1 MLYEKSYYERKLKE
15 DLLPIK
21 KRSSKKGWLIKIFL
35 VLFLVVTPF
44 FYFFTY
50 IDISESCG
58 IFILPSLIEASNLTI
73 KKAITIVKNYSP
85 QDYKN
90 LCKYVSTISPN
101 LGCGGFE
108 GGCYYDS
115 ERGVIYIS
123 TSNRNLVNA
132 PPIIVHEVCHVMQA
146 AQKRPF
152 DESECYHKDTVFW
165 KGMVQY

>member
-1 MLYEKSYYERKLKE
+1 MLYEKSYYERLLKE
-15 DLLPIK
+15 ELSPTK
-21 KRSSKKGWLIKIFL
+21 KQAGKKGFLIKLFL
-35 VLFLVVTPF
+35 VVLLVVTPF

-50 IDISESCG
+50 IDVLEGCS
-58 IFILPSLIEASNLTI
+58 IFISPSLIEMSNLTI
-73 KKAITIVKNYSP
+73 KKAITIVKNYSL

-90 LCKYVSTISPN
+90 LCKHVTTISPN

-108 GGCYYDS
+108 GGCYYDN

-123 TSNRNLVNA
+123 TSNRNLLNA
-132 PPIIVHEVCHVMQA
+132 PPIIVHEVCHVMQRA
-146 AQKRPF
+146 EKRPF